1 MNGSALTG
9 WIRGFAEG
17 ISAEDG
23 PTEEQIRRLISVA
36 SAALPAAAA
45 AAASPSPG
53 NSYGALAADP
63 GLVMA
68 AKKKGGVP
76 NQKRGPR
83 PDLVDAPVPLSE
95 LPRVERQ
102 G

>member
-1 MNGSALTG
+1 MKGSALTG

-36 SAALPAAAA
+36 SAALPA
-45 AAASPSPG
+45 SPSQVG
-53 NSYGALAADP
+53 AGDSYEALAADP
-63 GLVMA
+63 GV
-68 AKKKGGVP
+68 KKKGGVVP